1 MEISHASKINLTVF
15 IAACIH
21 WFVSAACC
29 IKKRTY
35 DNFLTDILK
44 DSKEFGKKIL
54 QKKLSI
60 KSFRPKNYW
69 CISLVVMTLIV
80 ILSGIVQFS
89 YFHEEDDN

>member
-1 MEISHASKINLTVF
+1 MEISTASKINLTVF

-29 IKKRTY
+29 IKKGIY
-35 DNFLTDILK
+35 DKFLTDILK
-44 DSKEFGKKIL
+44 DAKDIGKKIL
-54 QKKLSI
+54 QKKLP
-60 KSFRPKNYW
+60 KKLFRPKNYW

-80 ILSGIVQFS
+80 IFSGIVQFS